1 MKKKQRKQLL
11 ENDKVNVQVSVTWE
25 SEFKPRSKKEKQA
38 DRKKRSKGRGKAP
51 KNQKQSGSIRK
62 APRASR
68 SASARRWRDLRTDDG
83 IRSEVK
89 HYRYNEEGELVEVDK
104 RL

>member
-1 MKKKQRKQLL
+1 MAKKKKRKQKLYG
-11 ENDKVNVQVSVTWE
+11 
-25 SEFKPRSKKEKQA
+25 KP
-38 DRKKRSKGRGKAP
+38 P

-68 SASARRWRDLRTDDG
+68 SANARRWRDLRTDDG

-89 HYRYNEEGELVEVDK
+89 HYRYNDAGELVEVDK
-104 RL
+104 

>member
-1 MKKKQRKQLL
+1 MAKKKKRKPKLY
-11 ENDKVNVQVSVTWE
+11 
-25 SEFKPRSKKEKQA
+25 
-38 DRKKRSKGRGKAP
+38 GKAP

-89 HYRYNEEGELVEVDK
+89 HYRYNDAGELVEVDK